1 MVILRVKLDNV
12 LSFKKFDVCFS
23 YPSKLKTSLIENEH
37 LEYVPSFRY
46 KKLNVLIGANASGKT
61 SLIKCI
67 WKTLAFLRF
76 KEKQQLFELINQG
89 ENNSKIELDVALDG
103 ENIHEL
109 HRFKILTDNLDSD
122 LNVKIAHNVVL
133 LSAAKTSKDSY
144 ESKLKLLDEMPDEY
158 QDYIEALKDVN
169 YITGWNAILPATEP
183 NFDKVRFAKIN
194 NDKELNDYLDIL
206 TNIFKTMD
214 PSINKILKSKDVKN
228 AFVIDHECNKIVVQ
242 EGMPLSAIPYL
253 SSGTKY
259 SINIANMIFFIKYH
273 QNGLYLI
280 DEQFSY
286 VNSDVEAA
294 ILSTMISLL
303 GPNEQLFFTTHNN
316 EILNLGFP
324 FHSFYFMKKEKT
336 NNGQMISISCGSEAE
351 NRNNVSPK
359 TLVDNDVFGTAP
371 KVDKIFEISE
381 NNN

>member
-158 QDYIEALKDVN
+158 QDYI
-169 YITGWNAILPATEP
+169 
-183 NFDKVRFAKIN
+183 
-194 NDKELNDYLDIL
+194 
-206 TNIFKTMD
+206 
-214 PSINKILKSKDVKN
+214 
-228 AFVIDHECNKIVVQ
+228 
-242 EGMPLSAIPYL
+242 
-253 SSGTKY
+253 
-259 SINIANMIFFIKYH
+259 
-273 QNGLYLI
+273 
-280 DEQFSY
+280 
-286 VNSDVEAA
+286 
-294 ILSTMISLL
+294 
-303 GPNEQLFFTTHNN
+303 
-316 EILNLGFP
+316 
-324 FHSFYFMKKEKT
+324 
-336 NNGQMISISCGSEAE
+336 
-351 NRNNVSPK
+351 
-359 TLVDNDVFGTAP
+359 
-371 KVDKIFEISE
+371 
-381 NNN
+381 